1 MNTDFSNIN
10 SEADLDKATQDIS
23 ERIEYNRQQIKKDS
37 RELPRSVAREAM
49 RKTVPWVEGAA
60 AGLAATL
67 LIRKLIRGSKR
78 VPIVAPALSKVNK
91 SPVTS
96 KVASAI
102 AIQLLPIAGLLLKN
116 LISKRRTSN
125 TAVHE

>member
-1 MNTDFSNIN
+1 MNIDFSNIN

-49 RKTVPWVEGAA
+49 RKTVPWVVGAA

>member
-49 RKTVPWVEGAA
+49 RKTVPWVVGAA